1 METCIGTEQDN
12 RRSRRRRRRR
22 GLTTTSTV
30 FFWGI
35 LIFARFGLSSSAL
48 SPDQYRHQP
57 YPSAPPRKAGPFHET
72 TSSFRA
78 PKASSVSF
86 TGPRREEENR
96 DDVYK
101 DDKRLVHT
109 GPNPLHN

>member
-1 METCIGTEQDN
+1 MEACVGAEQDQR
-12 RRSRRRRRRR
+12 RRSRRRRR
-22 GLTTTSTV
+22 LTNTSTV

-35 LIFARFGLSSSAL
+35 LIFARFGLSSSSAAL
-48 SPDQYRHQP
+48 SPDQHHHHHHQS
-57 YPSAPPRKAGPFHET
+57 YPSAPRKAGPFHET
-72 TSSFRA
+72 SSFRG
-78 PKASSVSF
+78 PKASVSF